1 MHAAIVC
8 ASTSCTP
15 LARTPFRADH
25 LDEDLAAAVRRWL
38 ASREKGVAIDRERRV
53 VKVSKIFDWF
63 EEDFEDGG
71 GVLNVIAGHVDAE
84 DARWLRQ
91 EGPGARL
98 RYFGY
103 DWSLNDVER

>member
-1 MHAAIVC
+1 M
-8 ASTSCTP
+8 
-15 LARTPFRADH
+15 RT
-25 LDEDLAAAVRRWL
+25 WL
-38 ASREKGVAIDRERRV
+38 ASPRKGVRIDRDARTV
-53 VKVSKIFDWF
+53 TVSKIFDWF

-103 DWSLNDVER
+103 DWSLNNVER